1 MVSLPIF
8 IILVGILVF
17 VSNAI
22 TVPWNIEPTGM
33 SMATLSADT
42 DVTFANPAGASL
54 PGKGTYE
61 TCERAMTFRLARDG
75 SLVGQPTNSDV
86 NEAED
91 TTWQVEGSGDDA
103 MQTITMLIRQ
113 PVRLA
118 DTSGSTGTTANAD
131 DSDAD
136 DGSRDGQTAV
146 DEESGDIA
154 SATCDADQS
163 INGRFPGVLFM
174 HGAGFGTAYDSFG
187 DVATELASAGFVT
200 AVIDKP
206 VWDTTDINRD
216 YPASATA
223 YEQAVRI
230 LRSQSNVDAD
240 NIGIYAT
247 SESTWIS
254 SYLLQQDKNI
264 AFQILL
270 SPMVFTPRQALG
282 FFVTQDF
289 ALVGAN
295 DGYQSI
301 VQRVF
306 SVDASL
312 FSLTN
317 LDIQTLNP
325 EAFAIPTYIAY
336 GSKDVMT
343 AQVEGARRMLF
354 EAHQGDNWDVTI
366 RSYPVANHVLK
377 LGDES
382 ESGTPFADAYT
393 NDLID
398 WAVGTTRGLAQTSE
412 RVAGADLYQSVALPT
427 NLKPRRALTIYG
439 VILHVS
445 MLVLMLAS
453 LAVSVTAL
461 IRTIMVRAR
470 WRRQAHAA
478 ARSKMPVPAKPVVLG
493 FAHGFGSALL
503 TLTVTTMATLAIFAA
518 GLGQVIMGVVR
529 LAWGD
534 APSETPGVMY
544 WSWPVIQAVTLMV
557 VWAWSRVFMR
567 LIEVASQR
575 GILQWPPRKGSV
587 RGIVTGA
594 EPVLASTRLGRVL
607 FWVVAVTML
616 YVMLFFAFWGLFIY

>member
-8 IILVGILVF
+8 IILIGMLVF
-17 VSNAI
+17 VSNAT
-22 TVPWNIEPTGM
+22 TVPWNIEPTGT

-42 DVTFANPAGASL
+42 DVTFDNPDGASL
-54 PGKGTYE
+54 PVKGSYE

-75 SLVGQPTNSDV
+75 SLVGQPADSKV
-86 NEAED
+86 NEAGD

-103 MQTITMLIRQ
+103 VQTITMLIRQ

-131 DSDAD
+131 NSNNAAAGAGQIADAESDNAAN
-136 DGSRDGQTAV
+136 AV
-146 DEESGDIA
+146 CA
-154 SATCDADQS
+154 ADQRTS
-163 INGRFPGVLFM
+163 GTFPGVLFM

-187 DVATELASAGFVT
+187 DVATDLASAGFVT

-223 YEQAVRI
+223 YDQAMKI
-230 LRSQSNVDAD
+230 LRGQNNVDAD

-254 SYLLQQDKNI
+254 SYLLGQDKDI

-306 SVDASL
+306 SIDASL

-354 EAHQGDNWDVTI
+354 EAHQGGNWDVTI

-398 WAVGTTRGLAQTSE
+398 WAVGTTRGLTQTSE

-427 NLKPRRALTIYG
+427 DLKPRRALTVYG
-439 VILHVS
+439 VILHGS
-445 MLVLMLAS
+445 MLALLLAS

-461 IRTIMVRAR
+461 IRTMMMRMR

-478 ARSKMPVPAKPVVLG
+478 ARSNMPAPAKPLVLG

-587 RGIVTGA
+587 RNIVTGA

-616 YVMLFFAFWGLFIY
+616 YVLLFFAFWGLFIY